1 MKQCLVC
8 LGLFSGLGLGPG
20 LGPAQASELNEPV
33 VSIDQEPSHRM
44 VLSNDVL
51 RIFDVAIE
59 PGTHSL
65 FHRHDLDSVL
75 VCLDGA
81 NVPSEEPGQPI
92 VVRPAIPSDQTYY
105 RAYAKTP
112 LVHRIHNISPHRFR
126 ILDIEILS
134 QPTKEGELALAQL
147 HEPGIVTNVLE
158 NDRVRVSKISLGPE
172 EKLDKITFNGP
183 HLFVFMSKGKVSI
196 GSTSAS
202 ATPMDMQR
210 GLFHYVAQAQSESV
224 HNLGSEAIEILVV
237 EVKHR

>member
-8 LGLFSGLGLGPG
+8 LGLFSGLGSDPEPTESL
-20 LGPAQASELNEPV
+20 QLNEPV

-51 RIFDVAIE
+51 RIFDVKIE

-81 NVPSEEPGQPI
+81 NVPSEEPGKAI
-92 VVRPAIPSDQTYY
+92 VARPAIQSDQIYY
-105 RAYAKTP
+105 RAYAQTP
-112 LVHRIHNISPHRFR
+112 LIHRIHNISPHRFR

-134 QPTKEGELALAQL
+134 QPTKKDVVALAQL
-147 HEPGIVTNVLE
+147 PELSIVTNVLE
-158 NDRVRVSKISLGPE
+158 NNRVRVSKISLSP
-172 EKLDKITFNGP
+172 KQKIDNIKFNGP
-183 HLFVFMSKGKVSI
+183 HLFVFMLRGKASI
-196 GSTSAS
+196 GAKSAS
-202 ATPMDMQR
+202 ANPMDVQR
-210 GLFHYVAQAQSESV
+210 GQVHYAAQAESESI
-224 HNLGSEAIEILVV
+224 HNLGSEAIEMLAI